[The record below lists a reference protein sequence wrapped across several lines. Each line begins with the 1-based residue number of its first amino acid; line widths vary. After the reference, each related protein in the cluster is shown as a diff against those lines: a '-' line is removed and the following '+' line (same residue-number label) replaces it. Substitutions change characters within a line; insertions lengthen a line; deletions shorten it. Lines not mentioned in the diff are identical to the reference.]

1 MDLSILKPAES
12 VNPFYTIET
21 RLSNIEKMLFAI
33 QNPPQKTE
41 NKKHSV
47 KSLAEYAGCSELSIR
62 NYIKEGKIKAV
73 RIGRRILID
82 EKQFEAGLSEV
93 KSLKYKR

>member
-1 MDLSILKPAES
+1 MN
-12 VNPFYTIET
+12 NPFATLEA
-21 RLSNIEKMLFAI
+21 RLLNIENLLLDIKHPI
-33 QNPPQKTE
+33 QKTE
-41 NKKHSV
+41 SKLHSV

-62 NYIKEGKIKAV
+62 NYIKEGKIKAKQ
-73 RIGRRILID
+73 IGRRILID